1 MTYEEILE
9 VLGQHE
15 YSKRAFENSYGIAY
29 DCECGERFMRSFAR
43 EHSGHSEHLAE
54 KLVEAGMGTND

>member
-15 YSKRAFENSYGIAY
+15 YSKRAFETSRGIVY
-29 DCECGERFMRSFAR
+29 DCECGERFMKVFAR

-54 KLVEAGMGTND
+54 KLFEAGLGR